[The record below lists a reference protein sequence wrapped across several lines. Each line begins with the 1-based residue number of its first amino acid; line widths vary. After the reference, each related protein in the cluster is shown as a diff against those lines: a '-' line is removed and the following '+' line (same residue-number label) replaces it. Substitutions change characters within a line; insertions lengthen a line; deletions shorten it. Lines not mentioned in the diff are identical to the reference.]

1 MCDRAHLASAA
12 LDVKRNASLCADLIH
27 GRISPTETRAIFA
40 RQRAALKMLELQL
53 KFGNSGKIKTKKL
66 IANK

>member
-1 MCDRAHLASAA
+1 MCDRAHLASVA
-12 LDVKRNASLCADLIH
+12 LDVKGNASLCADLIH
-27 GRISPTETRAIFA
+27 GRSPTEARAIFA

-53 KFGNSGKIKTKKL
+53 KFGNGGKRKTQKL